1 MRWRALLEDLPKL
14 QQFSVD
20 RCFQSKDFGD
30 AVSRQL
36 HTSSDASQR
45 GYGAVTYLRVV
56 NSSGDVHCSFLIE
69 KSRQTPKKSVA
80 IPRLELS
87 AAVVATEPN
96 DATQVRCGYWRV
108 LPLLR

>member
-1 MRWRALLEDLPKL
+1 MRWRAWLEDLPKL

-20 RCFQSKDFGD
+20 RCFQPKDFDD

-36 HTSSDASQR
+36 QTFSDASQR

-56 NSSGDVHCSFLIE
+56 NSSGDVHCSFLIG
-69 KSRQTPKKSVA
+69 KSRQTPKRSVT

-87 AAVVATEPN
+87 AAVVATRLN
-96 DATQVRCGYWRV
+96 LIMQHKLDVV
-108 LPLLR
+108 ID